1 MSGTTLKEVHVVPA
15 HERWWRRKWEVRQ
28 VDYADPVRSVHRRR
42 REAIEA
48 ADRLA
53 RDCEAIVLIHGW
65 DGMIRGGNNYGEIP
79 PPPEIIWR

>member
-1 MSGTTLKEVHVVPA
+1 MSGTTLKSVHVVPA

-28 VDYADPVRSVHRRR
+28 KGYADPVRGVYRRR
-42 REAIEA
+42 REAIAA

-53 RDCEAIVLIHGW
+53 RDCKGIVRIHSWIGLIHA
-65 DGMIRGGNNYGEIP
+65 GNNYGEIP